1 MPRSFVRSL
10 LALAFL
16 GALCGVYG
24 CFNPFHPLLGSD
36 TGVSDPPP
44 VPNTPQNTLRLLE
57 WAYNHKAIDE
67 YRELFTADYRFVFS
81 DLDSNGAAYRDV
93 PWTRDDEIISTTKLF
108 LGGDADQPAATDIRL
123 TLDRNF
129 QLSADGRPG
138 KNAKWHKSINTQVIL
153 HILLSDGHVDD
164 VTGTVKFFLVRG
176 DSALIPDD
184 LPLEADSLR
193 WWIDRWEDQTAQ
205 GGGNVLWR
213 RSTDATTSGAPLRTG
228 TPAQAGSPAP
238 VRTSAPRN
246 TTPTSSSANPGEI
259 TTWGSLKHHYRL

>member
-1 MPRSFVRSL
+1 MRTFMMPRFLTRTL
-10 LALAFL
+10 LAVLLL
-16 GALCGVYG
+16 GMLTCVLG
-24 CFNPFHPLLGSD
+24 CFNPFHPLIATES
-36 TGVSDPPP
+36 GVSEPPP
-44 VPNTPQNTLRLLE
+44 VPNSPQNTLRLLE

-129 QLSADGRPG
+129 QLSADPRPG

-184 LPLEADSLR
+184 LPLQPDSLR
-193 WWIDRWEDQTAQ
+193 WFVDRWEDQTAQ
-205 GGGNVLWR
+205 GGGTLRWQP
-213 RSTDATTSGAPLRTG
+213 STISPAAGAP
-228 TPAQAGSPAP
+228 
-238 VRTSAPRN
+238 
-246 TTPTSSSANPGEI
+246 
-259 TTWGSLKHHYRL
+259 

>member
-1 MPRSFVRSL
+1 MPRSFLRSA

-16 GALCGVYG
+16 LALIGVYG
-24 CFNPFHPLLGSD
+24 CFNPFHPLIGSD
-36 TGVSDPPP
+36 TGQSDPPP
-44 VPNTPQNTLRLLE
+44 VPNTAQNTLRLLE

-93 PWTRDDEIISTTKLF
+93 PWTRDDEIISTSKLF

-129 QLSADGRPG
+129 QLTADGRPG
-138 KNAKWHKSINTQVIL
+138 KNAKWHKSIATQVVL

-164 VTGTVKFFLVRG
+164 VTGQVKFFLVRG

-184 LPLEADSLR
+184 LPLAPDSLR

-205 GGGNVLWR
+205 GGGTLLW
-213 RSTDATTSGAPLRTG
+213 APGASSL
-228 TPAQAGSPAP
+228 
-238 VRTSAPRN
+238 TSAPSTVRAGARTPAH
-246 TTPTSSSANPGEI
+246 TTSTPAPAPASTNPPEV
-259 TTWGSLKHHYRL
+259 TTWGTLKHRYRL